1 MSSTVFSVQSAVLMT
16 YVYMLQDTP
25 EPVGGSKDFLAFGGG
40 LRLCVGAEFAKLQMA
55 MFLHCLVT
63 NYR

>member
-1 MSSTVFSVQSAVLMT
+1 MT
-16 YVYMLQDTP
+16 YVYMVQDTP
-25 EPVGGSKDFLAFGGG
+25 EPVGGSKDFMAFGGG